1 MRWTIGRK
9 LLCLSGI
16 GIFALGIVGTTGY
29 LSVSRLADGMQTM
42 ATTSTALRNHLEADM
57 MHDAIR
63 GDVLAALLAKPEE
76 KADVKKELAE
86 HGDWFRKTLT
96 ENEALSLDPEVKR
109 ALGEVRPT
117 FEAYVKQAEETVT
130 LAFQDRDAALRQ
142 FPSFVE
148 AFKELEEKNEKV
160 SDLIADRVQQAQAEE
175 VALVAYAKNGLSMV
189 GLGAMF
195 ALIMVAWLIA
205 RDITKAVSET
215 MHVLGAMAEGDLTQ
229 HALVTSRD
237 EVGDMSAALNRTVR
251 DLAGA
256 MQAIAENAQ
265 TLSGASVELTAS
277 ADQMSQLTER
287 TVIEAKVVSEI
298 ADQVKEQ
305 VHTVTSDANAMSDC
319 VREILQDA
327 QEASDVA
334 NNAVQVTE
342 MANSSLAKLGESS
355 ASIGQ
360 VLKIITSIAEQTN
373 LLALN
378 ATIEAARAGEA
389 GKGFAVV
396 ANEVKEL
403 AKQTA
408 NATGDINQRIS
419 AIQADA
425 QGAISAIQQIST
437 VIERVHELSSAIS
450 HSVETQQVS
459 STTMQRTLTEAYDE
473 TANIAKQ
480 ISERVVHSV
489 TTSAE
494 QIAAVQQ
501 TAGTL
506 MRMAEELQQLV
517 QHFHYEEAA
526 APVEVQPRTVPVGLG
541 ASSRRGGGADEA
553 RV

>member
-1 MRWTIGRK
+1 MRWTIGKK

-16 GIFALGIVGTTGY
+16 GILALGVVGTTGY
-29 LSVSRLADGMQTM
+29 RSVSRLADGMQTM
-42 ATTSTALRNHLEADM
+42 VTTSTALRNHLEADM

-76 KADVKKELAE
+76 KIDVEKELAE
-86 HGDWFRKTLT
+86 HGDWFRKTLA
-96 ENEALSLDPEVKR
+96 ENDALSLDPEVKR

-117 FEAYVKQAEETVT
+117 FEAYVKQAEETVM
-130 LAFQDRDAALRQ
+130 LAFQDREAALRQ
-142 FPSFVE
+142 FPSFIE

-160 SDLIADRVQQAQAEE
+160 SDLITARVQQAQAEE
-175 VALVAYAKNGLSMV
+175 VALVEYAKNGLSVV
-189 GLGAMF
+189 GLGAIF
-195 ALIMVAWLIA
+195 ALMAVAWLIA
-205 RDITKAVSET
+205 RGITKAVSET
-215 MHVLGAMAEGDLTQ
+215 VHVLGAMAEGDLTQ

-237 EVGDMSAALNRTVR
+237 EVGEMGAALNRTVR

-277 ADQMSQLTER
+277 AEQMSQVTER

-305 VHTVTSDANAMSDC
+305 VHTVTGDANAMSDC

-334 NNAVQVTE
+334 NNAVQVAG

-459 STTMQRTLTEAYDE
+459 STAMQRTLTEAYDE

-480 ISERVVHSV
+480 ISERVVQSV

-517 QHFHYEEAA
+517 QHFHYDEAA
-526 APVEVQPRTVPVGLG
+526 ALVDVPRAIPVGLG
-541 ASSRRGGGADEA
+541 ASSRRGGVDEA
-553 RV
+553 RA